1 MQNENKWRK
10 RVHVLLIADYEDKS
24 ILIRDML
31 TKNNKHKRT
40 IVRSKFKK
48 FKSIYSENIKYKLK
62 YTI

>member
-1 MQNENKWRK
+1 MAQTSSCIIDCRLRGQVGTNKGYANK
-10 RVHVLLIADYEDKS
+10 K
-24 ILIRDML
+24 
-31 TKNNKHKRT
+31 NKHKRT